1 MENKYLN
8 LLKKKVAEGELNI
21 FFIIAPPRS
30 NSTLIEYI
38 LSLSTDIDVVCHE
51 PFVGARK
58 IDFDPE
64 VGYKNIY
71 DQLGGDHFLNSTS
84 RKTILI
90 KEMSQWLIES
100 HEYKNLL
107 SLTQNKILILI
118 RNPLLT
124 VESRIRRI
132 LKSLNLRPGL
142 SLQQYL
148 LDFFSKEDGIIN
160 FNEGLKTLNFGSVL
174 QGAICEADKLGLR
187 SDEMYISP
195 RLEIHKFLLDSFA
208 IKFNYASWDD
218 IVEHKAYHEY
228 DYNFFEKILKINL
241 HRNFFEEREFL
252 SLLKIVEYLDVS
264 TKAYVVYDATDMR
277 IKPDLFIKKI
287 CFQLNIAF
295 SDKMIHWSGKIK
307 IETNQNRKHE
317 KIWYQ
322 RLYQSSEIKEP
333 VEIPSRLSDFPSFMR
348 KYILNVNLP
357 IYAILSLKKSK
368 VFDTKKLNLSKLIID
383 VQPENK
389 KRLMDLGVVGKST
402 KFGKELVLMKDI
414 DPIYAVTN
422 DVSLMDDPDFI
433 SRKIAYKIELAQT
446 KLNIKCDMD
455 SVGFSL
461 ENEYIDLVDKNN
473 VVVGITD
480 AKIAHIKK
488 QLHRVVGI
496 LLFDEVGNIILQS
509 GTKYNLLELSVGG
522 HVQRGENYEDAAHRE
537 MFEELGITTHLDHL
551 FTFLPVNNKM
561 GHFWS
566 IFKGEIPP
574 AWEFKQT
581 EEVKNIIRVNFQEFL
596 KKVKNEPDL
605 FTVGVLNIINEYVRI
620 NNIQ

>member
-148 LDFFSKEDGIIN
+148 LDFSSKEDGIIN

-307 IETNQNRKHE
+307 IETNQ
-317 KIWYQ
+317 
-322 RLYQSSEIKEP
+322 
-333 VEIPSRLSDFPSFMR
+333 
-348 KYILNVNLP
+348 
-357 IYAILSLKKSK
+357 
-368 VFDTKKLNLSKLIID
+368 
-383 VQPENK
+383 NK